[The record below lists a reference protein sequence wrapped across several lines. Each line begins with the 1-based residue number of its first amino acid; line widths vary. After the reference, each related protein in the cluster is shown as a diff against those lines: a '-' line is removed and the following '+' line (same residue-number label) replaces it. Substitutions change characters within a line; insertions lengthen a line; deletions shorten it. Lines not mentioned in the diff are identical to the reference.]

1 MPPVDCRQDGCVR
14 DLIDDVLEVTVI
26 GSFSNIGIRTRRALY
41 GWPPP
46 TPGALV
52 GKTVVITGPTSGL
65 GREATEEL
73 AELGARVVLV
83 GRSQERLTEVRD
95 GLLARHGED
104 RFPTVVADMASLQSV
119 RSAAET
125 IASTEERID
134 VLVDNAGAIFPE
146 RTVTADGIESTLA
159 VLVVGPFAFLAS
171 LLPQLSALPA
181 ARVIAVSSGGM
192 YTQPLALDDLAWESR
207 EFSGPRAYARG
218 KRAQVMLIREWA
230 RRLRGSGITFTSMHP
245 GWADT
250 PGLSASLPGFRDV
263 MAPILRTPSEG
274 VDTLVW
280 LATTESVESMAGRF
294 VHDRRARPFD
304 RVPMTRVGAA
314 ERRRL
319 WRAIVEIAVIADPAP
334 DR

>member
-1 MPPVDCRQDGCVR
+1 VPPVVCRQDGCVR

-46 TPGALV
+46 TAGALV

-73 AELGARVVLV
+73 AALGARVVLV

-119 RSAAET
+119 RSAAEA

-146 RTVTADGIESTLA
+146 RTVTADGIEATLA
-159 VLVVGPFAFLAS
+159 VLVVGPFTFLAS
-171 LLPQLSALPA
+171 LLPQLSASPA

-280 LATTESVESMAGRF
+280 LATTESVEPMAGRF

-304 RVPMTRVGAA
+304 RVPMTRVVAA

-319 WRAIVEIAVIADPAP
+319 WRAIVRLAGIADPAP